1 MNENNLK
8 LAQDDID
15 AALQTIESLEESI
28 DNGDVSKDTLK
39 VKFISLTEKVQ
50 KLESVLKEEGIL

>member
-1 MNENNLK
+1 MNEKNLK
-8 LAQDDID
+8 LAQADID

-50 KLESVLKEEGIL
+50 KLENVLKEEGIL

>member
-15 AALQTIESLEESI
+15 EALRTIESLEESI
-28 DNGDVSKDTLK
+28 DNGNVSKDILK
-39 VKFISLTEKVQ
+39 DKFISLTEKVQ
-50 KLESVLKEEGIL
+50 KLEDVLKEEGIL

>member
-8 LAQDDID
+8 LAQADID
-15 AALQTIESLEESI
+15 DALKTIESLEESI

-39 VKFISLTEKVQ
+39 DKFFSLTEKVQ
-50 KLESVLKEEGIL
+50 KLENVLKEEGIL